1 MVLRWYGGVG
11 GTVVSFLFFLCV
23 NILLFFV
30 SEFLFGR
37 GVGVKVGLCLIWYI
51 SL

>member
-1 MVLRWYGGVG
+1 MVFG
-11 GTVVSFLFFLCV
+11 GTVVFSSSFFFLCV

-30 SEFLFGR
+30 SGFLFGR